1 MHTLW
6 QFPTLVF
13 RIHLIE
19 VRGKSTRGIRR
30 VFILL
35 TPDMVRG
42 IEYILRT
49 RAYAGV
55 NPNSKYVFGRTSA
68 SPQDG
73 CAAMRII
80 CWESLAVHVD
90 YMLRE
95 WWSSFHV
102 IHIEVLSVVRAVD
115 MESCA
120 DLIVFWLLILQTA
133 DLTWYILCKRPTNI
147 NANLKLRTWH
157 DVVKYKLHVIFRSCQ
172 RVKLQWDHCNHLF
185 VWHCVR
191 ECCDN

>member
-73 CAAMRII
+73 CAAMRAVSKA
-80 CWESLAVHVD
+80 CPGLSNPDLMRTRLLRRYLATSSQVQVMFLSCH
-90 YMLRE
+90 
-95 WWSSFHV
+95 WSAGSP
-102 IHIEVLSVVRAVD
+102 EN
-115 MESCA
+115 
-120 DLIVFWLLILQTA
+120 IVFLVTFCDCPALVKRHMSFNIFLQTTPEYA
-133 DLTWYILCKRPTNI
+133 
-147 NANLKLRTWH
+147 
-157 DVVKYKLHVIFRSCQ
+157 
-172 RVKLQWDHCNHLF
+172 
-185 VWHCVR
+185 
-191 ECCDN
+191 